1 MSNVAISVE
10 GLGKRYQIGTG
21 PKEPYGSLR
30 DSLARAAKAPINRLR
45 RSDRADSAAQ
55 DYWALK
61 DVSFEVKHGEAVGII
76 GRNGAGKSTLL
87 KVLSRITEP
96 TTGQAVVHGRVGS
109 LLEVGTGFHPELTG
123 RENIYLNGAVMGMSR
138 SDIKRHFD
146 EIVDFAG
153 VETYLDTPVKRYS
166 SGMYMRLAF
175 AVAAHLEPE
184 ILVVDEVL
192 AVGDAGFQR
201 KCLGKMQDVSAAGR
215 AVIFVSH
222 QMQTIEH
229 LCSKAIMLDGGR
241 LAFEG
246 DTRNAIKRHLE
257 SSREAIQ
264 RGLLR
269 DREDR
274 SGSGTVRLTDF
285 YLEDVGGNELVA
297 VQSGDDLHIVLPFVA
312 KPDARNVDVGISL
325 HDEVGR
331 SLTVLYAGYL
341 NQTFASVPTSGAFRC
356 QLRNLPLTTGRY
368 KVAARVLTNGVEA
381 DFPKDGIGFID
392 VEDGDFYRTGRKCVD
407 GATVMMLN
415 GGWSLR
421 EPQIDGRHV
430 EVQRRGA

>member
-30 DSLARAAKAPINRLR
+30 DSLTRAAKAPINRLR
-45 RSDRADSAAQ
+45 RSDWADGAAR

-96 TTGQAVVHGRVGS
+96 TTGQAIVNGRVGS

-138 SDIKRHFD
+138 ADIKRRFD

-184 ILVVDEVL
+184 VLVVDEVL
-192 AVGDAGFQR
+192 AVGDSEFQK
-201 KCLGKMQDVSAAGR
+201 KCLGKMSAVATDGR
-215 AVIFVSH
+215 TVLFVSH
-222 QMQTIEH
+222 SMGAVQQLCGRCLLLSQGGLEAIGDTNTVVQQYINDKAAASLAQVRRTGNGKIQFEKFYITDENGEQRTDFFMGDTIRVNFALTFMHTVRTPEVTIEICNQFGECYAH
-229 LCSKAIMLDGGR
+229 VIDR
-241 LAFEG
+241 DDAFTVGSRQEG
-246 DTRNAIKRHLE
+246 ARVQIEVDIPRVFFTPAKYLVSLWVGEDMHDPCDYLRDCLEFDLLQGSALKRKIPYPTHVKTFLE
-257 SSREAIQ
+257 S
-264 RGLLR
+264 
-269 DREDR
+269 
-274 SGSGTVRLTDF
+274 TWNV
-285 YLEDVGGNELVA
+285 
-297 VQSGDDLHIVLPFVA
+297 VQ
-312 KPDARNVDVGISL
+312 N
-325 HDEVGR
+325 
-331 SLTVLYAGYL
+331 T
-341 NQTFASVPTSGAFRC
+341 
-356 QLRNLPLTTGRY
+356 
-368 KVAARVLTNGVEA
+368 
-381 DFPKDGIGFID
+381 
-392 VEDGDFYRTGRKCVD
+392 
-407 GATVMMLN
+407 
-415 GGWSLR
+415 
-421 EPQIDGRHV
+421 
-430 EVQRRGA
+430 